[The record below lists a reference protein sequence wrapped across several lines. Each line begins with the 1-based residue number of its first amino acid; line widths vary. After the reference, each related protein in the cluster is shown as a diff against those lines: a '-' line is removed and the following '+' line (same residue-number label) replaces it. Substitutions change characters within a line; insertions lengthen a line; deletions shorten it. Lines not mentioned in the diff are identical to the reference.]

1 MIKIRFLTTVYDKH
15 VLNYFHKGKTLF
27 ALDKTGCYNI
37 NARLGFQWGG
47 RNNIIGNLDLKL
59 VPSFSLYQSLEN
71 WQFGNSKEDLL
82 RKQL

>member
-1 MIKIRFLTTVYDKH
+1 MSTFVFARE
-15 VLNYFHKGKTLF
+15 YFELFSQMKDFVCTGRKGR
-27 ALDKTGCYNI
+27 YNI
-37 NARLGFQWGG
+37 NARLGYQGG
-47 RNNIIGNLDLKL
+47 KGQNNIIGNLDLKL